1 MFRVELGVNLINKE
15 TYRSYNVNIITN
27 FLFWSL
33 EVIKK
38 SLTLPPQVSIKE
50 RRVLTQLIMHK
61 LFQTSIKLRYRDTY
75 ILKQQML
82 NIK

>member
-38 SLTLPPQVSIKE
+38 SLTLPPQVNIKE

-75 ILKQQML
+75 ILKQQMPY
-82 NIK
+82 

>member
-75 ILKQQML
+75 ILKQQMPY
-82 NIK
+82 